1 MRKIETNI
9 QEQKHFE
16 ETKISFEP
24 YDESYEWNIIRC
36 YEDQKNEMWYGMG
49 GSITESSAYNFYL
62 LPSKK

>member
-1 MRKIETNI
+1 MKKIETNI
-9 QEQKHFE
+9 LKQTYLKESDTIDIF
-16 ETKISFEP
+16 
-24 YDESYEWNIIRC
+24 YDPSYEWNIIRC